1 MNMGFS
7 HEQKENGSNM
17 GFSHEQQKGGSN
29 ILRYEVTKTRRDG
42 ILDKRFKDIRRII
55 RCMNKEQQ

>member
-1 MNMGFS
+1 
-7 HEQKENGSNM
+7 M
-17 GFSHEQQKGGSN
+17 GFSHEQQEDESN

-42 ILDKRFKDIRRII
+42 ILGKRFKNVGVGILIRRII